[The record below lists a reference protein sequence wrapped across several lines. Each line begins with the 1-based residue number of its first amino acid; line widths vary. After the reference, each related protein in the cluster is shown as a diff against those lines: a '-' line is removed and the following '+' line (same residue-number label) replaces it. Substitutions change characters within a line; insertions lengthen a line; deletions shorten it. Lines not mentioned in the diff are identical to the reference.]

1 MSEAQKAESVTEFII
16 SGRLPGLNEYTRAC
30 RTHWSKGAK
39 LKRAIEEDIG
49 WHILAARG
57 AHKLRPVHGPVA
69 LSIEWHEKD
78 RRRDFDNIV
87 SAKKFILD
95 AMQKMGIIPNDN
107 REYITAI
114 SDEIVD
120 DSKDFVVV
128 RLYDVKE

>member
-1 MSEAQKAESVTEFII
+1 MSEAQKAESVNEFVI
-16 SGRLPGLNEYTRAC
+16 SGRLPGLNQYTNAC
-30 RTHWSKGAK
+30 RTHWSRGAK
-39 LKRAIEEDIG
+39 LKRQTEEHIG

-57 AHKLRPVHGPVA
+57 ARKLRPVHGPVSLA
-69 LSIEWHEKD
+69 IEWHESN

-107 REYITAI
+107 REYVRAI

-120 DSKDFVVV
+120 DDKDFVVV

>member
-1 MSEAQKAESVTEFII
+1 MSEAQKAESVNEFVI
-16 SGRLPGLNEYTRAC
+16 SGRLPGLNQYTNAC
-30 RTHWSKGAK
+30 RTHWSRGAK

-57 AHKLRPVHGPVA
+57 AGKLRPVHGPVS
-69 LSIEWHEKD
+69 LSIEWHESD

-95 AMQKMGIIPNDN
+95 AMQKMGIIPNDD
-107 REYITAI
+107 REHVPAI
-114 SDEIVD
+114 SDKVVN

-128 RLYDVKE
+128 RLYDVQE

>member
-1 MSEAQKAESVTEFII
+1 MSEAQKVESVNEFII
-16 SGRLPGLNEYTRAC
+16 TGRLPGLNQYTNAC
-30 RTHWSKGAK
+30 RTHWSRGAK

-57 AHKLRPVHGPVA
+57 AGKLRPVHGPVA
-69 LSIEWHEKD
+69 LSIEWHESD

-120 DSKDFVVV
+120 DDKDFVVV
-128 RLYDVKE
+128 RIYDVEE

>member
-1 MSEAQKAESVTEFII
+1 MSEAQKAESVNEFII
-16 SGRLPGLNEYTRAC
+16 TGRLPGLNQYTNAC
-30 RTHWSKGAK
+30 RTHWSRGAK

-49 WHILAARG
+49 WNILAARG
-57 AHKLRPVHGPVA
+57 AGKLRPVHGPVS
-69 LSIEWHEKD
+69 LSIEWHESD

-95 AMQKMGIIPNDN
+95 AMQKMGIIPNDD
-107 REYITAI
+107 REHVPAI
-114 SDEIVD
+114 FDKVVN